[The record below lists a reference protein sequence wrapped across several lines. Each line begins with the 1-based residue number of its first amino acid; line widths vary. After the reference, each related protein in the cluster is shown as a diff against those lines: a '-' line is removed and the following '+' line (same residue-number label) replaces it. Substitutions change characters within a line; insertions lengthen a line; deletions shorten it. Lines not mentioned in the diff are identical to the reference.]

1 MFINLAWAFSF
12 FLWVY
17 IMFQVLFRHLE
28 YLKQAKV
35 PAIMELQSHEKIEEN
50 KTKQNKYMICQEQAG
65 RSKEGKM

>member
-1 MFINLAWAFSF
+1 
-12 FLWVY
+12 
-17 IMFQVLFRHLE
+17 MFQVLFRHLE

-35 PAIMELQSHEKIEEN
+35 PAIMELQPHEKIEEN